1 MTTALILIALFSIL
15 FLGIPIA
22 FALGT
27 IGLSLMLLGDI
38 SPLMLPQTFY
48 SVGDNFVLLSVPM
61 FLMMSN
67 ILLKA
72 GIGEDLFNFAQ
83 SWVGHFP
90 AGLAVATVLS
100 CAIFAAISGSSVATA
115 ATISTVAFPAMIK
128 RGYHRNFTLGILAAG
143 GTLGILIPPS
153 IPMIVYAFVAE
164 ESVLSMF
171 LAGIGPGILLSIFFI
186 LFSIFYVIFFNKE
199 VQNIKSTL
207 EEKIFHTKKG
217 LPILLMAFVMLG
229 GIYAGIYTP
238 TEAGGVGFM
247 ISLIYVV
254 IKKRLDFKG
263 FIDAGLE
270 TMKTTVTIFIIIAG
284 AKIFGKAISLYRIPQ
299 DISAMIVSA
308 IDERGMFIL
317 VVCITLLILGF
328 IMETLSLILIMM
340 PIFSISIAAMNIDII
355 WFGIIFT
362 LMIECALITPPV
374 GLNIYVLQAIGNA
387 KMGEIGKGVAPF
399 VLLMLFAVFIIYLFP
414 DIALYIPF
422 KL

>member
-1 MTTALILIALFSIL
+1 MTVAIIL
-15 FLGIPIA
+15 FLLFFVLFLGVPIA
-22 FALGT
+22 FGLGS
-27 IGLSLMLLGDI
+27 IGLGLMLFGDI

>member
-1 MTTALILIALFSIL
+1 MTITLIVLCLFFLL

-22 FALGT
+22 FGLGALGL
-27 IGLSLMLLGDI
+27 GLMYLGDI
-38 SPLMLPQTFY
+38 SPLMIPQTFY
-48 SVGDNFVLLSVPM
+48 SVGDNFILLAVPM

-83 SWVGHFP
+83 AWVGHWP
-90 AGLAVATVLS
+90 AGLAIATIIS
-100 CAIFAAISGSSVATA
+100 CSIFAAMSGSSVATA
-115 ATISTVAFPAMIK
+115 ATIATVAFPAMIK

-153 IPMIVYAFVAE
+153 IPMIVYAFVVE

-171 LAGIGPGILLSIFFI
+171 LAGIGPGIMLAILFI
-186 LFSIFYVIFFNKE
+186 LFAIFYVIFFNKE
-199 VQNIKSTL
+199 VERIKTSK
-207 EEKIFHTKKG
+207 EDKIIYTKKG
-217 LPILLMAFVMLG
+217 IPILLMSVIILG
-229 GIYAGIYTP
+229 GIYVGIWTP
-238 TEAGGVGFM
+238 TEAGGIGFL
-247 ISLIYVV
+247 ISFIYVMA
-254 IKKRLDFKG
+254 KRRLDFKG
-263 FIDAGLE
+263 FIEAGLD
-270 TMKTTVTIFIIIAG
+270 TMKTTVTIFLIIAG

-299 DISAMIVSA
+299 DLSTMIVNNISEQS
-308 IDERGMFIL
+308 IFIL
-317 VVCITLLILGF
+317 VVCLALLVLGL

-340 PIFSISIAAMNIDII
+340 PIFAVSIAAMNIDLI

-387 KMGEIGKGVAPF
+387 KMIEIAKGVIPF
-399 VLLMLFAVFIIYLFP
+399 VFIILFGVLLVYWFP
-414 DIALYIPF
+414 AIALYIPF

>member
-1 MTTALILIALFSIL
+1 MTITLIVLCLFFLL

-22 FALGT
+22 FGLGALGL
-27 IGLSLMLLGDI
+27 GLMYLGDI
-38 SPLMLPQTFY
+38 SPLMIPQTFY
-48 SVGDNFVLLSVPM
+48 SVGDNFILLAVPM

-83 SWVGHFP
+83 AWVGHWP
-90 AGLAVATVLS
+90 AGLAIATIIS
-100 CAIFAAISGSSVATA
+100 CSIFAAMSGSSVATA
-115 ATISTVAFPAMIK
+115 ATIATVAFPAMIK

-153 IPMIVYAFVAE
+153 IPMIVYAFVVE

-171 LAGIGPGILLSIFFI
+171 LAGIGPGIMLALLFI
-186 LFSIFYVIFFNKE
+186 LFAIFYVIFFNKE
-199 VQNIKSTL
+199 VERIKTSK
-207 EEKIFHTKKG
+207 EDKIIYTKKG
-217 LPILLMAFVMLG
+217 IPILLMSVIILG
-229 GIYAGIYTP
+229 GIYVGIWTP
-238 TEAGGVGFM
+238 TEAGGIGFL
-247 ISLIYVV
+247 ISFIYVMA
-254 IKKRLDFKG
+254 KRRLDFKG
-263 FIDAGLE
+263 FIEAGLD
-270 TMKTTVTIFIIIAG
+270 TMKTTVTIFLIIAG

-299 DISAMIVSA
+299 DLSTMIVNNISEQS
-308 IDERGMFIL
+308 IFIL
-317 VVCITLLILGF
+317 VVCLALLVLGL

-340 PIFSISIAAMNIDII
+340 PIFAVSIAAMNIDLI

-387 KMGEIGKGVAPF
+387 KMIEIAKGVIPF
-399 VLLMLFAVFIIYLFP
+399 VFIILFGVLLVYWFP
-414 DIALYIPF
+414 AIALYIPF

>member
-1 MTTALILIALFSIL
+1 MTITLIVLCLFFLL

-22 FALGT
+22 FGLGALGL
-27 IGLSLMLLGDI
+27 GLMYLGDI
-38 SPLMLPQTFY
+38 SPLMIPQTFY
-48 SVGDNFVLLSVPM
+48 SVGDNFILLAVPM

-83 SWVGHFP
+83 AWVGHWP
-90 AGLAVATVLS
+90 AGLAIATIIS
-100 CAIFAAISGSSVATA
+100 CSIFAAMSGSSVATA
-115 ATISTVAFPAMIK
+115 ATIATVAFPAMIK

-153 IPMIVYAFVAE
+153 IPMIVYAFVVE

-171 LAGIGPGILLSIFFI
+171 LAGIGPGIMLALLFIIFA
-186 LFSIFYVIFFNKE
+186 IFYVIFFNKE
-199 VQNIKSTL
+199 VERVKTSK
-207 EEKIFHTKKG
+207 EDKIIYTKKG
-217 LPILLMAFVMLG
+217 IPILLMSGIILG
-229 GIYAGIYTP
+229 GIYVGIWTP
-238 TEAGGVGFM
+238 TEAGGIGFL
-247 ISLIYVV
+247 ISFIYVMA
-254 IKKRLDFKG
+254 KRRLDFKG
-263 FIDAGLE
+263 FIEAGLD
-270 TMKTTVTIFIIIAG
+270 TMKTTVTIFLIIAG

-299 DISAMIVSA
+299 DLSTMIVNNIS
-308 IDERGMFIL
+308 EQGTFIL
-317 VVCITLLILGF
+317 VVCLALLVLGL

-340 PIFSISIAAMNIDII
+340 PIFAVSIAAMNIDLI

-387 KMGEIGKGVAPF
+387 KMIEIAKGVIPF
-399 VLLMLFAVFIIYLFP
+399 VFIILFGVLLVYWFP
-414 DIALYIPF
+414 AIALYIPF

>member
-199 VQNIKSTL
+199 VQNIRSTL
-207 EEKIFHTKKG
+207 EERVFHTKKG

-299 DISAMIVSA
+299 DISAMIVST

-399 VLLMLFAVFIIYLFP
+399 VLIMLFTVFIIYLFP

>member
-207 EEKIFHTKKG
+207 EEKIFYTKKG

>member
-1 MTTALILIALFSIL
+1 MTITLIVLCLFFLL

-22 FALGT
+22 FGLGALGL
-27 IGLSLMLLGDI
+27 GLMYLGDI
-38 SPLMLPQTFY
+38 SPLMIPQTFY
-48 SVGDNFVLLSVPM
+48 SVGDNFILLAVPM

-83 SWVGHFP
+83 AWVGHWP
-90 AGLAVATVLS
+90 AGLAIATIIS
-100 CAIFAAISGSSVATA
+100 CSIFAAMSGSSVATA
-115 ATISTVAFPAMIK
+115 ATIATVAFPAMIK

-153 IPMIVYAFVAE
+153 IPMIVYAFVVE

-171 LAGIGPGILLSIFFI
+171 LAGIGPGIMLAILFI
-186 LFSIFYVIFFNKE
+186 LFAIFYVIFFNKE
-199 VQNIKSTL
+199 VERIKTSK
-207 EEKIFHTKKG
+207 EDKIIYTKKG
-217 LPILLMAFVMLG
+217 IPILLMSVIILG
-229 GIYAGIYTP
+229 GIYVGIWTP
-238 TEAGGVGFM
+238 TEAGGIGFL
-247 ISLIYVV
+247 ISFIYVMV
-254 IKKRLDFKG
+254 KRRLDFKG
-263 FIDAGLE
+263 FIEAGLD
-270 TMKTTVTIFIIIAG
+270 TMKTTVTIFLIIAG

-299 DISAMIVSA
+299 DLSTMIVNNIS
-308 IDERGMFIL
+308 EQGTFIL
-317 VVCITLLILGF
+317 VVCLALLVLGL

-340 PIFSISIAAMNIDII
+340 PIFAVSIAAMNIDLI

-387 KMGEIGKGVAPF
+387 KMIEIAKGVIPF
-399 VLLMLFAVFIIYLFP
+399 VFIILFGVLLVYWFP
-414 DIALYIPF
+414 AIALYIPF

>member
-1 MTTALILIALFSIL
+1 MTITLIVLCLFFLL

-22 FALGT
+22 FGLGALGL
-27 IGLSLMLLGDI
+27 GLMYLGDI
-38 SPLMLPQTFY
+38 SPLMIPQTFY
-48 SVGDNFVLLSVPM
+48 SVGDNFILLAVPM

-83 SWVGHFP
+83 AWVGHWP
-90 AGLAVATVLS
+90 AGLAIATIIS
-100 CAIFAAISGSSVATA
+100 CSIFAAMSGSSVATA
-115 ATISTVAFPAMIK
+115 ATIATVAFPAMIR

-153 IPMIVYAFVAE
+153 IPMIVYAFVVE

-171 LAGIGPGILLSIFFI
+171 LAGIGPGIMLALLFIIFA
-186 LFSIFYVIFFNKE
+186 IFYVIFFNKE
-199 VQNIKSTL
+199 VERVKTSK
-207 EEKIFHTKKG
+207 EDKIIYTKKG
-217 LPILLMAFVMLG
+217 IPILLMSAIILG
-229 GIYAGIYTP
+229 GIYVGIWTP
-238 TEAGGVGFM
+238 TEAGGIGFL
-247 ISLIYVV
+247 ISFIYVMA
-254 IKKRLDFKG
+254 KRRLDFKG
-263 FIDAGLE
+263 FIEAGLD
-270 TMKTTVTIFIIIAG
+270 TMKTTVTIFLIIAG

-299 DISAMIVSA
+299 DLSTMIVNNIS
-308 IDERGMFIL
+308 EQGTFIL
-317 VVCITLLILGF
+317 VVCLALLVLGL

-340 PIFSISIAAMNIDII
+340 PIFAVSIAAMNIDLI

-387 KMGEIGKGVAPF
+387 KMIEIAKGVIPF
-399 VLLMLFAVFIIYLFP
+399 VFIILFGVLLVYWFP
-414 DIALYIPF
+414 AIALYIPF

>member
-1 MTTALILIALFSIL
+1 MTTILILLALFFVL
-15 FLGIPIA
+15 FIGVPIA
-22 FALGT
+22 FALGS
-27 IGLSLMLLGDI
+27 ISLFLMLLGDI
-38 SPLMLPQTFY
+38 SPLMIPQTFY

-72 GIGEDLFNFAQ
+72 GIGDDLFNFAQ
-83 SWVGHFP
+83 SWVGHFTG
-90 AGLAVATVLS
+90 GLAVATVIS
-100 CAIFAAISGSSVATA
+100 CAIFAAVSGSSVATA

-171 LAGIGPGILLSIFFI
+171 LAGIGPGIMLTVFFI
-186 LFSIFYVIFFNKE
+186 IFAVFYVKFFNKE
-199 VQNIKSTL
+199 VENIRSST
-207 EEKIFHTKKG
+207 EERIYHTKKG
-217 LPILLMAFVMLG
+217 LPIFAMAILMLSG
-229 GIYAGIYTP
+229 LYAGIYTP

-247 ISLIYVV
+247 VSLAYVLW
-254 IKKRLDFKG
+254 KKRLSLKA
-263 FIDAGLE
+263 FIDAGLD
-270 TMKTTVTIFIIIAG
+270 TMKTTVTVFIIIAG
-284 AKIFGKAISLYRIPQ
+284 AKMFGKVISLYRIPQ
-299 DISAMIVSA
+299 NISSFIVDN
-308 IDERGMFIL
+308 IDEKGMFIL

-340 PIFSISIAAMNIDII
+340 PIFAISLKAMNIDII

-362 LMIECALITPPV
+362 IMIECALITPPV
-374 GLNIYVLQAIGNA
+374 GLNIYVLQSIGKAN
-387 KMGEIGKGVAPF
+387 MSEIGKGVIPF
-399 VLLMLFAVFIIYLFP
+399 VIIMMLSIFVIYFYP

>member
-1 MTTALILIALFSIL
+1 MIVALILFVLFSIL
-15 FLGIPIA
+15 FLGVPIA
-22 FALGT
+22 FGLGSL
-27 IGLSLMLLGDI
+27 GLGLMLLGDI
-38 SPLMLPQTFY
+38 SPLMIPQTFY
-48 SVGDNFVLLSVPM
+48 SVADNFILLAVPM

-72 GIGEDLFNFAQ
+72 GVGEDLFNFAQ
-83 SWVGHFP
+83 SWVGNFP
-90 AGLAVATVLS
+90 GGLAIATIVS
-100 CAIFAAISGSSVATA
+100 CSIFAAISGSSVATA

-153 IPMIVYAFVAE
+153 IPMIVYAFVVE

-171 LAGIGPGILLSIFFI
+171 LAGIGPGILLALFFI
-186 LFSIFYVIFFNKE
+186 IFSVFYVIFFNKE
-199 VQNIKSTL
+199 VQNVKTSFEDKIKY
-207 EEKIFHTKKG
+207 TKKG
-217 LPILLMAFVMLG
+217 LPVLLMAFIMLG

-238 TEAGGVGFM
+238 TEAGGIGFL
-247 ISLIYVV
+247 ISFIYVV
-254 IKKRLDFKG
+254 FKKKINFKG
-263 FIDAGLE
+263 FIEAGLE

-299 DISAMIVSA
+299 ELSAFIVTN
-308 IDERGMFIL
+308 ITEQGMFIF
-317 VVCITLLILGF
+317 VVAITLLILGF

-340 PIFSISIAAMNIDII
+340 PIFAISIAAMNIDLI

-374 GLNIYVLQAIGNA
+374 GLNIYVLQAIGKA
-387 KMGEIGKGVAPF
+387 KMAEIAKGVIPF
-399 VLLMLFAVFIIYLFP
+399 VLIMLFTVYVIYLFP
-414 DIALYIPF
+414 DLALYIPF

>member
-1 MTTALILIALFSIL
+1 MTTILILFSLFFIL
-15 FLGIPIA
+15 FLGVPIA
-22 FALGT
+22 ITLGS
-27 IGLSLMLLGDI
+27 ISLFLMLLGDI
-38 SPLMLPQTFY
+38 SPLMIPQTFY

-72 GIGEDLFNFAQ
+72 GVGEDLFNFAQ
-83 SWVGHFP
+83 SWVGHFTG
-90 AGLAVATVLS
+90 GLAVATVIS
-100 CAIFAAISGSSVATA
+100 CAIFAAVSGSSVATA
-115 ATISTVAFPAMIK
+115 ATISTVAFPAMIQK
-128 RGYHRNFTLGILAAG
+128 GYHRNFTLGILAAG

-171 LAGIGPGILLSIFFI
+171 LAGIGPGIMLSLFFI
-186 LFSIFYVIFFNKE
+186 IFAVFYVKFFNKE
-199 VQNIKSTL
+199 VENIRSSR
-207 EEKIFHTKKG
+207 EERIYYTKKG
-217 LPILLMAFVMLG
+217 LPIFAMAILMLG
-229 GIYAGIYTP
+229 GLYAGIYTP

-247 ISLIYVV
+247 VSLAYVLW
-254 IKKRLDFKG
+254 KKRLNLQS
-263 FIDAGLE
+263 FIEAGLD
-270 TMKTTVTIFIIIAG
+270 TMKTTVTVFIIIAG
-284 AKIFGKAISLYRIPQ
+284 AKIFGKVISLYRIPQ
-299 DISAMIVSA
+299 DISSFIVTN

-340 PIFSISIAAMNIDII
+340 PIFAISIKAMNIDIV

-362 LMIECALITPPV
+362 IMIECALITPPV
-374 GLNIYVLQAIGNA
+374 GLNIYVLQSIGKAN
-387 KMGEIGKGVAPF
+387 MSEIGKGVIPF
-399 VLLMLFAVFIIYLFP
+399 VIIMMLTVLVIYFFP

>member
-1 MTTALILIALFSIL
+1 MTIIIILSLLFLIL
-15 FLGIPIA
+15 FLGIPIS
-22 FALGT
+22 FGLGVL
-27 IGLSLMLLGDI
+27 GLGLMLAGDI
-38 SPLMLPQTFY
+38 SPMMVPQTFY
-48 SVGDNFVLLSVPM
+48 SVADNFILLSVPM

-72 GIGEDLFNFAQ
+72 GVGEDLFNFAQ
-83 SWVGHFP
+83 SWVGNFP
-90 AGLAVATVLS
+90 GGLAIATIVS
-100 CAIFAAISGSSVATA
+100 CSIFAAISGSSVATA

-153 IPMIVYAFVAE
+153 IPMIVYAFVVE
-164 ESVLSMF
+164 ESVLTMF
-171 LAGIGPGILLSIFFI
+171 LAGIGPGIMLALFFI
-186 LFSIFYVIFFNKE
+186 IFSIFYVLVFNKE
-199 VQNIKSTL
+199 VQNVKSTR
-207 EEKIFHTKKG
+207 EEKIEYTKKG
-217 LPILLMAFVMLG
+217 LPILLMAFIMLG

-238 TEAGGVGFM
+238 TEAGGIGFL
-247 ISLIYVV
+247 ISFIYVV
-254 IKKRLDFKG
+254 VKKRIDLKG
-263 FIDAGLE
+263 FIQAGLD

-299 DISAMIVSA
+299 DISGFIVTN
-308 IDERGMFIL
+308 INEQGMFIL

-340 PIFSISIAAMNIDII
+340 PIFSLSIAAMNIDII

-362 LMIECALITPPV
+362 IMIECALITPPV
-374 GLNIYVLQAIGNA
+374 GLNIYVLQAIGKA
-387 KMGEIGKGVAPF
+387 KMEEIGKGVAPF
-399 VLLMLFAVFIIYLFP
+399 VLIMMFAVLVIYFFP